1 MDCAAVKPRMEAL
14 VSGSL
19 PESERAEAEQHIS
32 ICEGCRLEL
41 ELVRAIGSQEKPQ
54 TAGKEDW
61 TLDRIFGS
69 QGGQSNAQ
77 QAAPSSDPAP
87 NPAPSAFPAS
97 WTKPK
102 PQPEDSR
109 EESGRG
115 TSNADDS
122 VRSGMGDQKKPV
134 PHPALPPEVPQPE
147 NWDFEPADAKSSV
160 KPPEESLFFA
170 AEALTR
176 SKKSEKKGSKAV
188 LLWGVGGVIGAVL
201 LAASGWF
208 ALRMTTTEI
217 RPPVLQSPANP
228 PSDGGTPVQGGPE
241 QAPDPGSVEPPMEEL
256 SPDPVP
262 EAPDNTVQERN
273 PRMTTS
279 STSPSP
285 LAVNPSAGRKPSTG
299 PMKPSPSGAAP
310 APRTT
315 TSPQL
320 PLPQKPVTKGI
331 QQPPASIPRPAPWI
345 PPPDDEAPAPAPAP
359 TVTPKPRY
367 VAPPPEAA
375 DGSAEPAP
383 VKREPAP
390 APPQEKPRPQSWL
403 DAHAGSG
410 PSTRS
415 GATGS
420 TSTSE
425 TPPAADP
432 APGEVVSPIERLHL
446 ATADAEEREDLDA
459 LRRLRTSWKNYMSK
473 MGVGPLRSRAKR
485 EYADC
490 IWAIQSM
497 TGSRADQKSAVAAYR
512 EYLLGAPAGGADS
525 RSVSRLRQLED
536 ALSERH

>member
-19 PESERAEAEQHIS
+19 PESERAQAEQHITT
-32 ICEGCRLEL
+32 CEGCRLEL

-69 QGGQSNAQ
+69 QGGQSGAQ
-77 QAAPSSDPAP
+77 QAADSDPT
-87 NPAPSAFPAS
+87 PAPSAFPTS

-102 PQPEDSR
+102 PPSEDSR

-122 VRSGMGDQKKPV
+122 VRSGNSGEEKKPV

-176 SKKSEKKGSKAV
+176 SKDSEKKGSKHV
-188 LLWGVGGVIGAVL
+188 ILWGVGGVIGAVL

-208 ALRMTTTEI
+208 VLHMTTTES
-217 RPPVLQSPANP
+217 RPTVPQSPANP
-228 PSDGGTPVQGGPE
+228 SSDGGSPE
-241 QAPDPGSVEPPMEEL
+241 QAPDPGSIEPPMEEL
-256 SPDPVP
+256 TPEPVP
-262 EAPDNTVQERN
+262 EAPDNTAQGRN

-279 STSPSP
+279 STQPSP
-285 LAVNPSAGRKPSTG
+285 LAVNPSAGRTPAAGSPTKPA
-299 PMKPSPSGAAP
+299 PAANL

-315 TSPQL
+315 TAP
-320 PLPQKPVTKGI
+320 PQKPATKGI

-345 PPPDDEAPAPAPAP
+345 PPPDDEAPAPPAAP
-359 TVTPKPRY
+359 TVTPKPRN
-367 VAPPPEAA
+367 VAPPPVVES
-375 DGSAEPAP
+375 GPAEPAP
-383 VKREPAP
+383 TNREPVP
-390 APPQEKPRPQSWL
+390 APSQEKPRSQSWL

-410 PSTRS
+410 PTSKS
-415 GATGS
+415 GAT
-420 TSTSE
+420 TSE

-446 ATADAEEREDLDA
+446 ATVDAEEREDLDA
-459 LRRLRTSWKNYMSK
+459 LRRLRTSWKSYISK

-490 IWAIQSM
+490 LWAIQSL
-497 TGSRADQKSAVAAYR
+497 TGSRADQKSGVAAYR